1 MTEEQQERHP
11 ARFALVELV
20 NIHDQGVSFEPIH
33 RVLFQ
38 TDPVQWFQK
47 AKEMLYDPN
56 GREITLLCGAQRRVM
71 PVKGNAIGEVIE
83 QAEQFCKWYCS
94 QFGGK
99 IDYIHGD
106 AETQYLSQME
116 GCCGM
121 LLPQMEKSEL
131 FQSVSEIGPFPKK
144 SFSIGLG
151 TDKRYYLECRRI
163 Q

>member
-1 MTEEQQERHP
+1 M
-11 ARFALVELV
+11 AFVK
-20 NIHDQGVSFEPIH
+20 
-33 RVLFQ
+33 
-38 TDPVQWFQK
+38 TDHKGEAYIGTFDSEYFNSGWTLEAGGAV
-47 AKEMLYDPN
+47 YDV
-56 GREITLLCGAQRRVM
+56 TL
-71 PVKGNAIGEVIE
+71 PVKGSAIGEVID
-83 QAEQFCKWYCS
+83 QVEQFCKWYCS

-106 AETQYLSQME
+106 DETQYLSQME

-131 FQSVSEIGPFPKK
+131 CQSVSEIGPFPKK